1 MKKYIHYCWFGN
13 KPLSKLAEKCLKS
26 WEKYLP
32 DYEIIRW
39 DETNCNINECV
50 FVSEAYKSEKWAF
63 VADYFRTKALYEY
76 GGIYF
81 DTDMEIIKPIND
93 LLDSNVTMLGVED
106 TGYIAVGVWY
116 EQNKHAYLP
125 KKLLETY
132 KSFKSFSVN
141 EMNDISIPKLLSKI
155 IFKNDKLHFI
165 DEILELDYDIKIYPR
180 EYFYP
185 LNMDRSN
192 SKFTDNTCMIH
203 YYDATWL
210 TKKQKLEMHL
220 VRKIGRSNTIKLEK
234 FMSKSK
240 FIAKKGIRLLCLP
253 LVKIRNKK
261 RRDSKINRDI
271 KYNERITN
279 TINMINSNANKD
291 YIVFHNSEWLGVTN
305 ATKELFD
312 NLVDCGEI
320 LRTREV
326 KLISNAILN
335 SNIQQ
340 VIFSSF
346 AYGWKDLI
354 IYLKRNNK
362 NIKIKTY
369 WHGSHSQIQDYYG
382 WERNLEIINLHK
394 KGYIDVMATCKE
406 SLLNF
411 YLNQGYNA
419 VFITNKVE
427 PVKSTSKKKKSDK
440 LIIGLYAA
448 KCTDWRKN
456 MFSQMAAVSLIPNA
470 IVDMVPL
477 SKEAVDFAKSI
488 NLNITGTEHGL
499 SRSDLMKRMSTVDVV
514 SYVSYSECSPML
526 PLESLEMGTPC
537 IVGNNHHYFKTGI
550 LNESLLINNESSVL
564 EIKAKLE
571 ECVHNKEKI
580 LSEYN
585 KFSKVNKENSKMDV
599 RKFIEM

>member
-1 MKKYIHYCWFGN
+1 
-13 KPLSKLAEKCLKS
+13 
-26 WEKYLP
+26 
-32 DYEIIRW
+32 
-39 DETNCNINECV
+39 
-50 FVSEAYKSEKWAF
+50 
-63 VADYFRTKALYEY
+63 
-76 GGIYF
+76 
-81 DTDMEIIKPIND
+81 
-93 LLDSNVTMLGVED
+93 
-106 TGYIAVGVWY
+106 
-116 EQNKHAYLP
+116 
-125 KKLLETY
+125 
-132 KSFKSFSVN
+132 
-141 EMNDISIPKLLSKI
+141 
-155 IFKNDKLHFI
+155 
-165 DEILELDYDIKIYPR
+165 
-180 EYFYP
+180 
-185 LNMDRSN
+185 
-192 SKFTDNTCMIH
+192 
-203 YYDATWL
+203 
-210 TKKQKLEMHL
+210 
-220 VRKIGRSNTIKLEK
+220 
-234 FMSKSK
+234 
-240 FIAKKGIRLLCLP
+240 
-253 LVKIRNKK
+253 
-261 RRDSKINRDI
+261 
-271 KYNERITN
+271 
-279 TINMINSNANKD
+279 MINSKANKD

-488 NLNITGTEHGL
+488 NLNIKGTEHGL

-571 ECVHNKEKI
+571 ECAHNKEKI